1 MQRMETCS
9 STQYKINLNE
19 DDFEVPEPQLRNNK
33 ESKAA
38 KKVKQQKES
47 LKAKKQSRWY

>member
-9 STQYKINLNE
+9 STQHKINLKE
-19 DDFEVPEPQLRNNK
+19 DDFEAFEPQLRNNK
-33 ESKAA
+33 ESKEA
-38 KKVKQQKES
+38 KKAKQQKES